1 MLELEGNKQA
11 AVSEKVDQQN
21 QRERQLFAGQ
31 QSGDAGCQVVIILLP
46 SLLDGMAMLMLTL
59 TLEVSE
65 RREWTGPGGGAS
77 PALLPN
83 HGELLERPASN
94 VLASITSTH
103 HPAQLQL
110 SPGHALT
117 AILCTSVSPC

>member
-11 AVSEKVDQQN
+11 AVSEKVDQQD
-21 QRERQLFAGQ
+21 QQERQLCRDYSAAVVARWD
-31 QSGDAGCQVVIILLP
+31 GDVDVDVGSQRATRV
-46 SLLDGMAMLMLTL
+46 DGA
-59 TLEVSE
+59 
-65 RREWTGPGGGAS
+65 GGGAS